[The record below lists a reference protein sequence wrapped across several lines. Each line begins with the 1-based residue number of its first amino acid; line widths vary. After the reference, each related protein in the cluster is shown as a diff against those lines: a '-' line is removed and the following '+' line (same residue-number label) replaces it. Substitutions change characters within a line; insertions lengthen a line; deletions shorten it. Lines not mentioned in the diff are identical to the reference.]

1 MLATLPLLMSEE
13 LLERSNLRAV
23 EPPLPIAPVR
33 LSYFWSFRQT
43 NDPGAR
49 WIRSV
54 VMTTF
59 AGLQR
64 RAAQEPTRRR

>member
-23 EPPLPIAPVR
+23 EPPLPIAPVP
-33 LSYFWSFRQT
+33 LSYFWSFRLT
-43 NDPGAR
+43 NEPGAR
-49 WIRSV
+49 WIRSI
-54 VMTTF
+54 VMATF